1 MLWGITGRRRRVYC
15 RGLLQQGPPGGEI
28 VATPASLNQTWRFG
42 VYEVDSRKAELR
54 RDGKPVKMRKQSLL
68 ILVYLVEHSGEIVTR
83 EELRRVLWPSDTFVD
98 FDHSLN
104 TAIMKLRYALADSA
118 DTPLYIETIP
128 KRGYRFIAPL
138 ATMGDGPAYREEVPN
153 GARNGLTFTDSLNI
167 GNGNE
172 GVEPLPG
179 DAEAAGPQSKA
190 GAGPARE
197 TSAAKA
203 PEGETRV
210 PGRRWVLATVV
221 LVMGGALVIW
231 LWPRHQTKPLTNK
244 DTIVL
249 ADFDNKTGDTVFD
262 DTLKQGLSVQ
272 LGQSPFLALISER
285 RVNETLKLMGRPA
298 GERLTPEVA
307 IEVCQRTGS
316 KAMMTGSIAGL
327 GGQYVIGMKALNC
340 ISGDVLA
347 QAQEQV
353 ASKEAVLKALDDVAI
368 SMRSKLGESLI
379 SVEKYDTPLEE
390 ATTPSLEALKAYSL
404 GRRTFYAEGETAS
417 LPFYKRAVELDPN
430 FAIVY
435 SAMASV
441 YNDLNE
447 FGLMAENQRKAYD
460 LREKVSEREK
470 FLIEGQR
477 YFFVTGELE
486 KAAQVFELWQQT
498 YPRDDVPCRGRGVVL
513 IRLGN
518 WDNALEEM
526 RQALRL
532 EPNNVNNYVD
542 LAASYAA
549 LDRLDETE
557 AVLKQ
562 AEERKLEGEFL
573 FTFRYLLAFLK
584 GDAAQMA
591 KSASAAMGKPGTEG
605 LLLAAEADTE
615 GWYGKLKSAHEL
627 TERAMDSAQRNEAK
641 ETAAGYQVQAALRE
655 VEFGNREQASVDA
668 KAAVKLAPNRDVRA
682 VAALALAR
690 AGDTGA
696 AEKLAAELDKAFPLD
711 TLVQREWL
719 PTIRASVALERKDP
733 NQAIELLKAARTI
746 ELGIPSNLAGALC
759 PVYLRGE
766 AYLMLHDGNR
776 ATAEFQ
782 KFIDHRGVVMNF
794 PWGALARLGQARA
807 YGLQGDT
814 AKAKS
819 AYQGFLTLWKDADP
833 DIPILKQARA
843 EYGKLQ

>member
-1 MLWGITGRRRRVYC
+1 
-15 RGLLQQGPPGGEI
+15 
-28 VATPASLNQTWRFG
+28 
-42 VYEVDSRKAELR
+42 
-54 RDGKPVKMRKQSLL
+54 
-68 ILVYLVEHSGEIVTR
+68 
-83 EELRRVLWPSDTFVD
+83 
-98 FDHSLN
+98 
-104 TAIMKLRYALADSA
+104 MKLRYALADSA

-167 GNGNE
+167 GNRNE
-172 GVEPLPG
+172 GVEPFPG

-203 PEGETRV
+203 PEGETRI

-285 RVNETLKLMGRPA
+285 RVNETLKLM
-298 GERLTPEVA
+298 
-307 IEVCQRTGS
+307 
-316 KAMMTGSIAGL
+316 
-327 GGQYVIGMKALNC
+327 GMKALNC

-518 WDNALEEM
+518 WDNASEEM

-759 PVYLRGE
+759 PVYLRG
-766 AYLMLHDGNR
+766 
-776 ATAEFQ
+776 
-782 KFIDHRGVVMNF
+782 
-794 PWGALARLGQARA
+794 
-807 YGLQGDT
+807 
-814 AKAKS
+814 
-819 AYQGFLTLWKDADP
+819 
-833 DIPILKQARA
+833 
-843 EYGKLQ
+843 